1 MRSLYLISL
10 SLLTGTVF
18 AVRCLLLPS
27 LGVLTPEQATLL
39 RGKLVPRMRRV
50 LRITVIVLTGTGI
63 YLFTQTSASVL
74 STVQLALTFMV
85 AVVLWIVSVSPHRR
99 IALEIERYRPQILNL
114 ALTILLALI
123 IVYPFVWKS
132 QG

>member
-1 MRSLYLISL
+1 
-10 SLLTGTVF
+10 
-18 AVRCLLLPS
+18 
-27 LGVLTPEQATLL
+27 
-39 RGKLVPRMRRV
+39 MRRV